1 MSITD
6 VIIETVMEKLGVEQ
20 VQIDKVKEIIDMVR
34 FTKEDGK
41 DVIIVNIGENVQVKI
56 TK

>member
-41 DVIIVNIGENVQVKI
+41 DVIIVNIGENV
-56 TK
+56 

>member
-20 VQIDKVKEIIDMVR
+20 VQIDKVKEIIDMVT